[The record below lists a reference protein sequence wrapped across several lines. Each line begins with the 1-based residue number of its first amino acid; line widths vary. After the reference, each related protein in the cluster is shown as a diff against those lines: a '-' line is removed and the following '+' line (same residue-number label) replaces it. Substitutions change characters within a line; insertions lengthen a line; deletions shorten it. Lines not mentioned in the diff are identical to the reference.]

1 MVQHRIENIR
11 GSENIVR
18 RSTRS
23 IASAR
28 NSAFL
33 RHPIHAWYAAANEH
47 LCRWYARLSTQAR
60 MRSCGQG
67 TTEYAIIVGVIVVIA
82 IVAIVGFKPKIQAL
96 WDAISNGLGSL

>member
-1 MVQHRIENIR
+1 MVQHRIENTG
-11 GSENIVR
+11 GSKNNAR
-18 RSTRS
+18 RNTRS
-23 IASAR
+23 ISGAR

-33 RHPIHAWYAAANEH
+33 RRPIHAWYAAANER
-47 LCRWYARLSTQAR
+47 LRRWYACLSTQAR

-82 IVAIVGFKPKIQAL
+82 IVAIVGFKPKLQAL